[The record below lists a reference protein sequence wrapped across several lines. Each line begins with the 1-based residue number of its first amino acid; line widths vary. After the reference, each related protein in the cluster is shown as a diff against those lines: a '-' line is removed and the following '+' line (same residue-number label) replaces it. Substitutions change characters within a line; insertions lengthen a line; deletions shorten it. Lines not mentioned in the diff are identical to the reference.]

1 MEILK
6 RVNAPE
12 SEVTDPKF
20 YWKRRTFLA
29 AGAVTAVSGA
39 IWSWAQSKET
49 SLPVPEGRFNN
60 LPKSPYGATE
70 TPTDKK
76 LVTTYVNFY
85 EFGTDKH
92 SPVERSKSMNT
103 SPWTVEVSGECAR
116 PAQIHLEDF
125 LNPTRLEERIYRF
138 RCVETWSMVVPW
150 IGFPLADLIKRAEPT
165 SNAKYVKFTTLY
177 DPKQMPGQRMAN
189 LNWPY
194 VEGLRMDEA
203 LHPLTL
209 LAVGMYGDILPN
221 QMPGQRMANL
231 NWPYVEGLRMDEA
244 LHPLTLLAVGM
255 YGDILP
261 NQNGAPLRLV
271 VPWKYGFKSIKS
283 IVKIEFTRVEPPTAW
298 STAIPHEY
306 GFYANVN
313 PEVPHPRW
321 SQAKEKRLGEMV
333 RRDTLPFNGYADQV
347 APLYAGMDL
356 KKYY

>member
-221 QMPGQRMANL
+221 Q
-231 NWPYVEGLRMDEA
+231 
-244 LHPLTLLAVGM
+244 
-255 YGDILP
+255 
-261 NQNGAPLRLV
+261 NGAPLRLV

-283 IVKIEFTRVEPPTAW
+283 IVKIEFMRVEPPTAW